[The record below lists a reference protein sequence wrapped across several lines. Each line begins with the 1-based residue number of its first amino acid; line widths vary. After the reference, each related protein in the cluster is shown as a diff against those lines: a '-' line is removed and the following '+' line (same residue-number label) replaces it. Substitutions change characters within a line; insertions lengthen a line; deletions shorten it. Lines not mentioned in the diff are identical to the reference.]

1 MATEDTM
8 WGATW
13 PIWERGRTLG
23 GCALCTPPADAG
35 PLCVRKRR
43 VFKFLLGEVAI
54 RRRRRLSR
62 KSEDEVVGR
71 SSPPLVKGF
80 GEVGDRMEEW

>member
-13 PIWERGRTLG
+13 PTWESGRTLG
-23 GCALCTPPADAG
+23 GWALCTPPADVA

-43 VFKFLLGEVAI
+43 FFKFLLGEVAI
-54 RRRRRLSR
+54 RRKSLLSR
-62 KSEDEVVGR
+62 KSEAEVVEMR
-71 SSPPLVKGF
+71 SPPFVRGF
-80 GEVGDRMEEW
+80 GEVGDRMDE